1 MQLFLRRGLLLIAV
15 TNQSIA
21 LSFINSHPHHCT
33 FYQSSPIGPPT
44 LKPTPGPTNVPTLE
58 PTFYPTWSP
67 TITGEY
73 FLHQWCVLFVL
84 LLIDLQL
91 TCVHVLISLQPD
103 QPTSRLLILTI
114 HPSHFIVASHG
125 LKLMRNVQS
134 DVPPVAQKNVQR
146 E

>member
-1 MQLFLRRGLLLIAV
+1 MACFRYLSQINLLL
-15 TNQSIA
+15 
-21 LSFINSHPHHCT
+21 LSFTNSQPHHCT
-33 FYQSSPIGPPT
+33 LYQSSPIGPPT

-73 FLHQWCVLFVL
+73 FLHQWCVLFCVL
-84 LLIDLQL
+84 INRFCQL
-91 TCVHVLISLQPD
+91 TCLHVFLFLLQPD
-103 QPTSRLLILTI
+103 QPTSQLLILTI

-134 DVPPVAQKNVQR
+134 DVPRVAQKNVQR